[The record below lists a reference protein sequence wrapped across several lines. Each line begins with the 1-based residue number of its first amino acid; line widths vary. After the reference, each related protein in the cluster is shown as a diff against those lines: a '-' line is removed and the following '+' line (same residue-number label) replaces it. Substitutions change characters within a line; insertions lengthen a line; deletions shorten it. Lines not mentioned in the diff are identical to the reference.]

1 MSSKVRV
8 ALLGLGSVGEI
19 FAENFLEKIQEEHAN
34 VEIVAVAS
42 KDLESPVAMGFVHS
56 KIPVFRDALEVIDL
70 GDKVDIIFDLTGNA
84 QLRKDLRARF
94 QETNNHHTVI
104 APEVVAHLLWSF
116 FGEVG
121 ELPRS
126 SQTGY

>member
-1 MSSKVRV
+1 MSNKVRV

-19 FAENFLEKIQEEHAN
+19 FAENFLEKIQEEHVN

-42 KDLESPVAMGFVHS
+42 RDLESPVAMGFVHS

-70 GDKVDIIFDLTGNA
+70 GDHVDIIFDLTGNP
-84 QLRKDLRARF
+84 QLRKDLRIRL
-94 QETNNHHTVI
+94 QETNNRHTVI
-104 APEVVAHLLWSF
+104 APEVVAHLLWNF
-116 FGEVG
+116 FGEIG
-121 ELPRS
+121 ELPHS

>member
-1 MSSKVRV
+1 MSNKVRV
-8 ALLGLGSVGEI
+8 ALLGLGHVGEI

-42 KDLESPVAMGFVHS
+42 RDLESPVAMGFVHS

-84 QLRKDLRARF
+84 QLRKDLRARL
-94 QETNNHHTVI
+94 QETNNRHTVI
-104 APEVVAHLLWSF
+104 APEVVAHLLWNF

-126 SQTGY
+126 TQTGY

>member
-1 MSSKVRV
+1 MSNKVRV

-19 FAENFLEKIQEEHAN
+19 FAENFLEKIQEEHIN

-42 KDLESPVAMGFVHS
+42 RDLESPVAMGFVHS

-70 GDKVDIIFDLTGNA
+70 GDHVDIIFDLTGNP
-84 QLRKDLRARF
+84 QLRKDLRIRL
-94 QETNNHHTVI
+94 QETNNRHTVI
-104 APEVVAHLLWSF
+104 APEVVAHLLWNF

-121 ELPRS
+121 DLPQS
-126 SQTGY
+126 AQTGY

>member
-1 MSSKVRV
+1 MSNKVRV

-42 KDLESPVAMGFVHS
+42 RDLESPVAMGFVHS

-70 GDKVDIIFDLTGNA
+70 GDQVDIIFDLTGNA
-84 QLRKDLRARF
+84 QLRKDLRARL
-94 QETNNHHTVI
+94 QATNNRHTVI
-104 APEVVAHLLWSF
+104 APEVVAHLLWNF

-126 SQTGY
+126 SETGY

>member
-1 MSSKVRV
+1 MSNKVRV

-19 FAENFLEKIQEEHAN
+19 FAENFLEKIQEEHVN

-42 KDLESPVAMGFVHS
+42 RDLESPVAMGFVHS

-70 GDKVDIIFDLTGNA
+70 GDQVDIIFDLTGNP
-84 QLRKDLRARF
+84 QLRKDLRIRL
-94 QETNNHHTVI
+94 QETNNRHTVI
-104 APEVVAHLLWSF
+104 APEVVAHLLWNF

-121 ELPRS
+121 ELPHS